1 MSDIT
6 IDRKIFH
13 QYVILEKIKIP
24 KEDIIKEFGTI
35 DEFQLQVPFRE
46 EKTENF
52 LKKYEILSSEKDN
65 YTERNNRGYSIEYD
79 IYDGDKI
86 IVRNNMGI

>member
-1 MSDIT
+1 MSFNY
-6 IDRKIFH
+6 KFL
-13 QYVILEKIKIP
+13 LEKKNR
-24 KEDIIKEFGTI
+24 KF
-35 DEFQLQVPFRE
+35 F
-46 EKTENF
+46 
-52 LKKYEILSSEKDN
+52 KKYEILSSEKDN

>member
-46 EKTENF
+46 EKQ
-52 LKKYEILSSEKDN
+52 
-65 YTERNNRGYSIEYD
+65 
-79 IYDGDKI
+79 KI
-86 IVRNNMGI
+86 F